1 MATELFSV
9 VALPHSVAAGA
20 EYHVSLFVS
29 PRLTPNGAEGKLK
42 TFKHFPHWA
51 QILGSHA
58 TIELFDQLGP
68 IVVKPRLDDLDPK
81 LWDAIFPANTP
92 VRGPQNVDFSDRH
105 WRTFRAGE
113 VHDAAKVLHLAAI
126 FSDPTS
132 PPAPSVHPLT
142 RLMGQM
148 GVGSTGHG
156 EYDESRVTEML
167 DRLIGETGEPGQV
180 AIPLRRLESIVDN
193 QDNPLMRLAMQV
205 HRARRFYERP
215 ESKRPYHERPVPGAT
230 AAALPRPEPDFHER
244 CTLVGDHPALQRQL
258 GLVVDLVADDPSRLE
273 DSHWLSARIVPN
285 GDDGACRTTR
295 TRCETSGTDLVTV
308 ARTDDWAAER
318 LRVGDADRYAL
329 LDMDPD
335 GSALK
340 LDRYIWTIP
349 RLLAIEQNGDPIH
362 AAPTALRSLGFTVV
376 RHKKAVET
384 QDRIERQGSLVTAI
398 TDGDPPLLDTED
410 VTHGLRIEVWDD
422 IAKAWFTLHARRIDA
437 KVVGKGQV
445 VDNLPE
451 EGFIQGTTAT
461 ETPGVDK
468 SPVHVHES
476 VFGWEGWSLS
486 AARPGKRIRHEDGD
500 EIVEDQDANPDP
512 VTPLVV
518 TSEVEKGTLP
528 RLRYGRSYAF
538 RAWAVNLAGSSR
550 SHGIGPA
557 PSPAAPA
564 VAAISA
570 ALANVPATLPAEILI
585 PTLRSETAAGILRR
599 RFSVV
604 EEPEEMAAA
613 ELPLLSDAGIERIVL
628 SRLRARRAE
637 TLTRTRARPEAAVDR
652 ASLVARAFGDA
663 VVDEAQPFIA
673 DTTVRDPELLAR
685 AIFLPELV
693 GIGPP
698 QLLDVVT
705 PLRPFLRWDPVQP
718 PAIVT
723 RHRFSAGES
732 LRQLV
737 VRSGVT
743 QDLDTLE
750 ITVEPPTSYATAH
763 ASLGYRGASERHL
776 APPKT
781 SQSES
786 ELHGAF
792 DEAIG
797 SNSPADHKKL
807 LAVAVREAGT
817 LFDLDVPRLDN
828 PSVRDPQQGIG
839 LVNDPTVP
847 ASTLKT
853 LPLPTGEAPAPGQYV
868 AHDTDALVL
877 PYLPDFLGRGISLVF
892 QEAGRDRI
900 IAFPFGTEGF
910 TARYPGDW
918 PERQPF
924 RLVLEGSEVLAGELD
939 GHVLHIALPAGDVQR
954 FRLASSLDRAD
965 LDLFGPWRS
974 LPAVIRSNDDVAEA
988 AADGWLWALTPF
1000 EEVTLV
1006 HAVPRPLE
1014 APRPTAMVALRPNQ
1028 GATDVILAGAVDVH
1042 GPSTEQLAAEANW
1055 VDPIDDLSLPA
1066 PDERATQAIALT
1078 TPIRESEDL
1087 AVLYGG
1093 ASDLQIT
1100 VPGARACLAAL
1111 GDPAPRRH
1119 EAPHDQLPLPR
1130 LYSVPRVLRPGD
1142 PGAAAGPPW
1151 DAGRRRTECRRARA
1165 HALGAELG
1173 AAGSAR
1179 RPLRAASLPLGGGHR
1194 ARATGRDPAQAPS
1207 RSADLPRAAL
1217 VLVRGKRASRRGAR
1231 PRRQRQPGAPAPRQP
1246 VGRRS
1251 RVAERAGHTA
1261 RDLSPARQPAPR
1273 LRARGSSRRR
1283 APGRR
1288 AGDPAAWRPFR
1299 ERPLWSCS
1307 ATARNTAWTGSCG
1320 TSTWRSTPGARSG
1333 RSCGWPLPATSRT
1346 AFRGVTSRRPCSA
1359 TSSSSRRSGRRA

>member
-1 MATELFSV
+1 M
-9 VALPHSVAAGA
+9 
-20 EYHVSLFVS
+20 S
-29 PRLTPNGAEGKLK
+29 PTACGSKSGTTP
-42 TFKHFPHWA
+42 PRR
-51 QILGSHA
+51 GS
-58 TIELFDQLGP
+58 
-68 IVVKPRLDDLDPK
+68 
-81 LWDAIFPANTP
+81 
-92 VRGPQNVDFSDRH
+92 
-105 WRTFRAGE
+105 
-113 VHDAAKVLHLAAI
+113 
-126 FSDPTS
+126 
-132 PPAPSVHPLT
+132 
-142 RLMGQM
+142 
-148 GVGSTGHG
+148 
-156 EYDESRVTEML
+156 
-167 DRLIGETGEPGQV
+167 
-180 AIPLRRLESIVDN
+180 
-193 QDNPLMRLAMQV
+193 
-205 HRARRFYERP
+205 
-215 ESKRPYHERPVPGAT
+215 
-230 AAALPRPEPDFHER
+230 R
-244 CTLVGDHPALQRQL
+244 CTH
-258 GLVVDLVADDPSRLE
+258 
-273 DSHWLSARIVPN
+273 
-285 GDDGACRTTR
+285 GAST
-295 TRCETSGTDLVTV
+295 
-308 ARTDDWAAER
+308 
-318 LRVGDADRYAL
+318 
-329 LDMDPD
+329 
-335 GSALK
+335 
-340 LDRYIWTIP
+340 P
-349 RLLAIEQNGDPIH
+349 RW
-362 AAPTALRSLGFTVV
+362 S
-376 RHKKAVET
+376 
-384 QDRIERQGSLVTAI
+384 
-398 TDGDPPLLDTED
+398 
-410 VTHGLRIEVWDD
+410 
-422 IAKAWFTLHARRIDA
+422 
-437 KVVGKGQV
+437 GKGQV

-570 ALANVPATLPAEILI
+570 ALANVPATLPAEMLI

-599 RFSVV
+599 RFAVV

-839 LVNDPTVP
+839 LVNDPSRAGVDP
-847 ASTLKT
+847 QD
-853 LPLPTGEAPAPGQYV
+853 APAADRRGSRPGAV
-868 AHDTDALVL
+868 RRPRHGRARPSLPAGLPGPRHLARLPGSRPRPDHRLPVRNRGVHGALPRRL
-877 PYLPDFLGRGISLVF
+877 
-892 QEAGRDRI
+892 A
-900 IAFPFGTEGF
+900 
-910 TARYPGDW
+910 
-918 PERQPF
+918 ERQPF

-1042 GPSTEQLAAEANW
+1042 GPSTER
-1055 VDPIDDLSLPA
+1055 S
-1066 PDERATQAIALT
+1066 
-1078 TPIRESEDL
+1078 
-1087 AVLYGG
+1087 
-1093 ASDLQIT
+1093 
-1100 VPGARACLAAL
+1100 
-1111 GDPAPRRH
+1111 PRR
-1119 EAPHDQLPLPR
+1119 P
-1130 LYSVPRVLRPGD
+1130 
-1142 PGAAAGPPW
+1142 
-1151 DAGRRRTECRRARA
+1151 
-1165 HALGAELG
+1165 
-1173 AAGSAR
+1173 
-1179 RPLRAASLPLGGGHR
+1179 
-1194 ARATGRDPAQAPS
+1194 
-1207 RSADLPRAAL
+1207 
-1217 VLVRGKRASRRGAR
+1217 
-1231 PRRQRQPGAPAPRQP
+1231 
-1246 VGRRS
+1246 
-1251 RVAERAGHTA
+1251 
-1261 RDLSPARQPAPR
+1261 
-1273 LRARGSSRRR
+1273 
-1283 APGRR
+1283 
-1288 AGDPAAWRPFR
+1288 
-1299 ERPLWSCS
+1299 
-1307 ATARNTAWTGSCG
+1307 TGS
-1320 TSTWRSTPGARSG
+1320 TRST
-1333 RSCGWPLPATSRT
+1333 T
-1346 AFRGVTSRRPCSA
+1346 
-1359 TSSSSRRSGRRA
+1359 